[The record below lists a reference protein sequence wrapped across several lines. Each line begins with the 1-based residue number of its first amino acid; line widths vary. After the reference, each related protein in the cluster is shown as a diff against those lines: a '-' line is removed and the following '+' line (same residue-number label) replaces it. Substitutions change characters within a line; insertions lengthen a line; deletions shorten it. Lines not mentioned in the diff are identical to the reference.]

1 VASRQIAAMIRI
13 QLLTGM
19 RPGELVTLRRGAID
33 TTGETWIYRPVQ
45 HKTLHRGF
53 TREIHIGPRAQELL
67 KPFLKLDPKAW
78 CFSPAVADAER
89 RETLH
94 AQRKT
99 PINVGN
105 VPGSN
110 RRRSPGRKPGEH
122 YTTDSYCRAIARACQ
137 IAFEMPEEL
146 LEPRGK
152 KAREVESKFPP
163 EIQKQRREE
172 RSKGCKV
179 WRRENIWHPNQLRHS
194 FATLVRKTHGL
205 DAAQVLLGHASAEV
219 TEIYAEADRARAQR
233 IICEVG

>member
-1 VASRQIAAMIRI
+1 
-13 QLLTGM
+13 
-19 RPGELVTLRRGAID
+19 
-33 TTGETWIYRPVQ
+33 
-45 HKTLHRGF
+45 
-53 TREIHIGPRAQELL
+53 
-67 KPFLKLDPKAW
+67 
-78 CFSPAVADAER
+78 
-89 RETLH
+89 
-94 AQRKT
+94 
-99 PINVGN
+99 
-105 VPGSN
+105 
-110 RRRSPGRKPGEH
+110 
-122 YTTDSYCRAIARACQ
+122 
-137 IAFEMPEEL
+137 MPEEL